1 LKFASSEREVDL
13 VEGLA
18 LPPQLLH
25 ALDEARILA
34 ESGSRHVVEMPRFGQ
49 KTEKETILCKFKFK
63 SSNSSFSEIQF
74 KLKFRSSNSKNEKI
88 IYSACANSS
97 SGIQVCFR
105 KRKQSYG
112 QVLFA
117 QPTHYSMPTGRGV
130 QSMMPN
136 ILSVAEHIADALGHG
151 VDDEAGEW
159 CDHRWSQV
167 LHPDATDWRSELL
180 ERIKSRS
187 DWPGDGTREREGLE
201 SKLDEQL
208 SMEGLNF
215 LRGRAQQL
223 MKMYWDDP
231 DKLSFMCVD
240 FLSPMI
246 AALECRPVA
255 APF

>member
-1 LKFASSEREVDL
+1 
-13 VEGLA
+13 
-18 LPPQLLH
+18 
-25 ALDEARILA
+25 
-34 ESGSRHVVEMPRFGQ
+34 
-49 KTEKETILCKFKFK
+49 
-63 SSNSSFSEIQF
+63 
-74 KLKFRSSNSKNEKI
+74 
-88 IYSACANSS
+88 
-97 SGIQVCFR
+97 
-105 KRKQSYG
+105 
-112 QVLFA
+112 
-117 QPTHYSMPTGRGV
+117 MPTGRGV

-136 ILSVAEHIADALGHG
+136 ILSVTEHIADALGHG

-201 SKLDEQL
+201 SKLDEQR

-246 AALECRPVA
+246 AALECRPVG